1 MSEFSS
7 FETRSNAMK
16 IDKYFT
22 KWLLIEYNNAAIR
35 ENRNRQ
41 LKEDYLDNL
50 PDDIIMP
57 IILMFYHTRDE
68 IRVQIVLDKNG
79 NTGFLD
85 MSLERYEML
94 PQYKKDINGNFIFET
109 DEQIRK
115 RFPYKNREW
124 TQKVIKKPYRKQ
136 NAFRKVVLEAYD
148 NQCTICGVKEPKIL
162 RAAHIVPVTKG
173 GNDKIE
179 NGLCLCTN
187 HEVAYDQGLIKI
199 TMNGDIELYS
209 DSLNVSNTKIIYPSN
224 QENYPSKKYLNMKY
238 TNNY

>member
-1 MSEFSS
+1 
-7 FETRSNAMK
+7 MK
-16 IDKYFT
+16 IKKYFT

-50 PDDIIMP
+50 PDDIIIP
-57 IILMFYHTRDE
+57 IVLMFYHTRDE
-68 IRVQIVLDKNG
+68 IRVQIVLDEKG

-85 MSLERYEML
+85 MSSERYGML
-94 PQYKKDINGNFIFET
+94 PQYKTDVNGKFIFET

-115 RFPYKNREW
+115 KFPYKNREW

-136 NAFRKVVLEAYD
+136 NVFRKLVLEAYD
-148 NQCTICGVKEPKIL
+148 NQCAICGVKEPKIL

-187 HEVAYDQGLIKI
+187 HEIAYDQGLIKI
-199 TMNGDIELYS
+199 TMNGDIEVYS
-209 DSLNVSNTKIIYPSN
+209 ESLNIPYQKILYPSD
-224 QENYPSKKYLNMKY
+224 QKNYPSKKYLNMKY

>member
-1 MSEFSS
+1 ME
-7 FETRSNAMK
+7 

-68 IRVQIVLDKNG
+68 IRVQIILNKKG

-85 MSLERYEML
+85 MSFERYEML
-94 PQYKKDINGNFIFET
+94 PQYKKDTNGNFIFET

-136 NAFRKVVLEAYD
+136 SAFRKLVLEVYD
-148 NQCTICGVKEPKIL
+148 NQCAICGVREPKIL
-162 RAAHIVPVTKG
+162 RAAHIVPVAKG

-187 HEVAYDQGLIKI
+187 HEIAYDQGLIKI

-209 DSLNVSNTKIIYPSN
+209 DSLNISNTKILYPSN